1 VYRLGDPK
9 EFTMHNATKL
19 LTAAS
24 LAATPFALFA
34 QSGAMEGSVS
44 TDSLGKHSLPGVEI
58 SIPALNLM
66 TRTNFAGEYRLRG
79 IAPGRYLAIATAV
92 GYRSVGDTVTVTAG
106 EGNFHD
112 FVLAMKA
119 TVLDSVVSKAA
130 APLPQHISPGLN
142 GFEERMHDRKG
153 GYFVPESIFRKEEDR
168 PLADVI
174 VAHVPGIIV
183 LRTAGSKAYLATGR
197 GPSAGAM
204 SGKSV
209 SCYPDVYLDGVMLA
223 PLPDPV
229 RPIKAV
235 DLSQFPPTELGAME
249 FYPGGASLPI
259 QFNPTAAGCGALLLW
274 TREK

>member
-1 VYRLGDPK
+1 MRDHTERTIRITIQTIAVL
-9 EFTMHNATKL
+9 A
-19 LTAAS
+19 
-24 LAATPFALFA
+24 LAATPLGLSA
-34 QSGAMEGSVS
+34 QSGALEGSVS
-44 TDSLGKHSLPGVEI
+44 TDSLGKHSMPGVDI
-58 SIPALNLM
+58 SIPALNLT
-66 TRTNFAGEYRLRG
+66 TRTNFAGEYRLPG

-92 GYRSVGDTVTVTAG
+92 GYRSVGDSGTVAVGGA
-106 EGNFHD
+106 NFHD
-112 FVLAMKA
+112 FVLAVRA

-130 APLPQHISPGLN
+130 APLPHHISPGLN
-142 GFEERMHDRKG
+142 GFEERMHDHKG
-153 GYFVPESIFRKEEDR
+153 GYFVSDSTFRKEEDR

-174 VAHVPGIIV
+174 VAHVPGV
-183 LRTAGSKAYLATGR
+183 MLQRFSSKAYLATGR

-229 RPIKAV
+229 KPIKAV
-235 DLSQFPPTELGAME
+235 DLSQFPTTELAGME

-259 QFNPTAAGCGALLLW
+259 QFNHTAAGCGALLLW

>member
-1 VYRLGDPK
+1 MR
-9 EFTMHNATKL
+9 ATIKTISVFML
-19 LTAAS
+19 VAPL
-24 LAATPFALFA
+24 ALFA
-34 QSGAMEGSVS
+34 QSGALEGSVS
-44 TDSLGKHSLPGVEI
+44 TDSLGKHSMPGVEI
-58 SIPALNLM
+58 SIPALNLT

-92 GYRSVGDTVTVTAG
+92 GYRSVGDSVTVAVG

-112 FVLAMKA
+112 FVLATRA
-119 TVLDSVVSKAA
+119 IVLDSVVSKAA

-142 GFEERMHDRKG
+142 GFEERYHNRKG
-153 GYFVPESIFRKEEDR
+153 GYFVPDSIFRKEEDR

-174 VAHVPGIIV
+174 VAHVPGIMI
-183 LRTAGSKAYLATGR
+183 LRTSGSKAYLATGR

-204 SGKSV
+204 SGKTV
-209 SCYPDVYLDGVMLA
+209 QCYPDVYLDGVMLV

-235 DLSQFPPTELGAME
+235 DLSQFPAMELGAME

-259 QFNPTAAGCGALLLW
+259 QFNHTAAGCGALLLW
-274 TREK
+274 SREK

>member
-1 VYRLGDPK
+1 MRAV
-9 EFTMHNATKL
+9 TKTIAV
-19 LTAAS
+19 LT
-24 LAATPFALFA
+24 LAATPLALFA
-34 QSGAMEGSVS
+34 QKGSLEGAVS
-44 TDSLGKHSLPGVEI
+44 SDSLGKRSLPGVEI
-58 SIPALNLM
+58 SVPALSLT
-66 TRTNFAGEYRLRG
+66 TRTNFAGEYHLSG

-92 GYRSVGDTVTVTAG
+92 GYRRVGDSITIDASG
-106 EGNFHD
+106 ASYHD
-112 FVLAMKA
+112 FVLATRA

-142 GFEERMHDRKG
+142 GFEERMHEHKG
-153 GYFVPESIFRKEEDR
+153 GYFVTDSILRREEDR

-174 VAHVPGIIV
+174 VAHVPGIMIQ
-183 LRTAGSKAYLATGR
+183 RTVGSKAYLATGR

-223 PLPDPV
+223 PLPDPA

-235 DLSQFPPTELGAME
+235 DLSQFPATDLGGME

-259 QFNPTAAGCGALLLW
+259 QFNHTAAGCGALLLW